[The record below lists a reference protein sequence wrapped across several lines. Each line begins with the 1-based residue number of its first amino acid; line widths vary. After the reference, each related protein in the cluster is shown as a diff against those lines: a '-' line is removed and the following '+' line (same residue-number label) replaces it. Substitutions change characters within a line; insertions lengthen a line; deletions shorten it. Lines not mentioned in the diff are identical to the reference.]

1 MTINSTKDYQ
11 MQEMKDITRLELI
24 TTNGR
29 EILKYFAPGSLK
41 CDVQDQGQTLKLFL
55 MEPNV
60 PGWKYN
66 GKEFTVSDL
75 RVIAKLHDN
84 FFVYG
89 SNPTLNEVTYTL
101 NVLRQEG
108 LPFEETEQAS

>member
-1 MTINSTKDYQ
+1 MSIIETKDYQ
-11 MQEMKDITRLELI
+11 MQKLDDITRLEVI

-29 EILKYFAPGSLK
+29 EMLRYFAPGTVR
-41 CDVQDQGQTLKLFL
+41 CDVQDQGRTLKIFL

-60 PGWKYN
+60 PGWTYN

-75 RVIAKLHDN
+75 RVVARLHN
-84 FFVYG
+84 NMFVYG
-89 SNPTLNEVTYTL
+89 SNPTLDEVVFTL

-108 LPFEETEQAS
+108 LPFEEVEQTS